1 MQAVAWRTQTENK
14 KEFSYRLQVEGIK
27 GIRAK
32 NRVLKSV
39 DGWRSAGEGHT
50 RRKEYIL
57 LFSRNFNTLKSWLK
71 WAKGFPYELVELKL
85 DGTPK
90 PTKLGIAAKKPKP

>member
-14 KEFSYRLQVEGIK
+14 KEFNYRLQVEGIK

-39 DGWRSAGEGHT
+39 EDWSAAGEGFT
-50 RRKEYIL
+50 RKKEYIL
-57 LFSRNFNTLKSWLK
+57 IFSRTFDTSRSWLK
-71 WAKGFPYELVELKL
+71 WAKRFPYKLVELKR

-90 PTKLGIAAKKPKP
+90 PTKLGVAAKKV